1 MIDQSETAVKEIAT
15 VEDKRFPATVM
26 PDKDWWQALW
36 PEPEASLRSL
46 GIGSGATIVDL
57 CCGDGYFTA
66 PLARIVRSGRVI
78 GVDLDPA
85 MLEQA
90 KIACQEE
97 TNCTWIEGD
106 ARDLAKVAGTQA
118 DVVLIANTFHGVPDK
133 TGLAHAVYSVLKLG
147 GEFIVVN
154 WYPRPREET
163 VVLGQPRGPRTEMR
177 MSPAAVQAV
186 VEPAGLRLKRV
197 VEMPPY
203 HYAAIFGKAPNP

>member
-1 MIDQSETAVKEIAT
+1 M
-15 VEDKRFPATVM
+15 EDKRFPATVM

-36 PEPEASLRSL
+36 PEPEVSLRAL
-46 GIGSGATIVDL
+46 GIGAGATVVDL

-78 GVDLDPA
+78 VVDLDPA

-97 TNCTWIEGD
+97 TNCTWIECD
-106 ARDLAKVAGTQA
+106 ARDLAKLVKTSA

-133 TGLAHAVYSVLKLG
+133 TGLAHAVYSVLKPG

-163 VVLGQPRGPRTEMR
+163 VVLAQPRGPRTEMR
-177 MSPAAVQAV
+177 MSPAAVQVV
-186 VEPAGLRLKRV
+186 VEPAGLKLKRV

-203 HYAAIFGKAPNP
+203 HYAAIFGKVPNP